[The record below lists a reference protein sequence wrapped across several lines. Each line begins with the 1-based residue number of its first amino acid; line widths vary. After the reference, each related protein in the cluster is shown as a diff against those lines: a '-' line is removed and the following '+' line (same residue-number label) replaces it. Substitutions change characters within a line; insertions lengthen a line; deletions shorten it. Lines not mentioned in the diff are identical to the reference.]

1 MVNKECGTCFY
12 SELDDKIHPCNDCA
26 DYDKWVN
33 RSIFIREAAK
43 PLSEAIKEW
52 VDFKEEVDVVSQPPH
67 YTKHPSGIE
76 CIFEEL
82 KEALKRLDEVS
93 LLELLG
99 IQSDDLVERFDDV
112 IEKKQE
118 YLIKEL
124 D

>member
-1 MVNKECGTCFY
+1 MTERLINVLNIT
-12 SELDDKIHPCNDCA
+12 
-26 DYDKWVN
+26 
-33 RSIFIREAAK
+33 
-43 PLSEAIKEW
+43 
-52 VDFKEEVDVVSQPPH
+52 
-67 YTKHPSGIE
+67 
-76 CIFEEL
+76 FEEL

-99 IQSDDLVERFDDV
+99 IQSDDLVDRFDDV

>member
-1 MVNKECGTCFY
+1 LTER
-12 SELDDKIHPCNDCA
+12 LI
-26 DYDKWVN
+26 
-33 RSIFIREAAK
+33 
-43 PLSEAIKEW
+43 
-52 VDFKEEVDVVSQPPH
+52 VVLNI
-67 YTKHPSGIE
+67 T
-76 CIFEEL
+76 FEEL

-99 IQSDDLVERFDDV
+99 LQSDDLVERFDDV

>member
-1 MVNKECGTCFY
+1 LTE
-12 SELDDKIHPCNDCA
+12 
-26 DYDKWVN
+26 
-33 RSIFIREAAK
+33 RSTNVKNI
-43 PLSEAIKEW
+43 
-52 VDFKEEVDVVSQPPH
+52 
-67 YTKHPSGIE
+67 T
-76 CIFEEL
+76 FEEL

-118 YLIKEL
+118 YLTKEL

>member
-1 MVNKECGTCFY
+1 
-12 SELDDKIHPCNDCA
+12 
-26 DYDKWVN
+26 
-33 RSIFIREAAK
+33 
-43 PLSEAIKEW
+43 
-52 VDFKEEVDVVSQPPH
+52 VSNI
-67 YTKHPSGIE
+67 T
-76 CIFEEL
+76 FEEL

-118 YLIKEL
+118 YLTKEI

>member
-1 MVNKECGTCFY
+1 MIERSANVN
-12 SELDDKIHPCNDCA
+12 
-26 DYDKWVN
+26 
-33 RSIFIREAAK
+33 
-43 PLSEAIKEW
+43 AI
-52 VDFKEEVDVVSQPPH
+52 
-67 YTKHPSGIE
+67 T
-76 CIFEEL
+76 FEEL
-82 KEALKRLDEVS
+82 KEALKRLDEVT

>member
-1 MVNKECGTCFY
+1 MTE
-12 SELDDKIHPCNDCA
+12 
-26 DYDKWVN
+26 
-33 RSIFIREAAK
+33 RSANVKNTI
-43 PLSEAIKEW
+43 
-52 VDFKEEVDVVSQPPH
+52 
-67 YTKHPSGIE
+67 T
-76 CIFEEL
+76 FEEL

>member
-1 MVNKECGTCFY
+1 LTE
-12 SELDDKIHPCNDCA
+12 
-26 DYDKWVN
+26 
-33 RSIFIREAAK
+33 RSTNVKNI
-43 PLSEAIKEW
+43 
-52 VDFKEEVDVVSQPPH
+52 
-67 YTKHPSGIE
+67 T
-76 CIFEEL
+76 FEEL

-118 YLIKEL
+118 YLTKEI

>member
-1 MVNKECGTCFY
+1 LTERLINVLNIT
-12 SELDDKIHPCNDCA
+12 
-26 DYDKWVN
+26 
-33 RSIFIREAAK
+33 
-43 PLSEAIKEW
+43 
-52 VDFKEEVDVVSQPPH
+52 
-67 YTKHPSGIE
+67 
-76 CIFEEL
+76 FEEL

>member
-1 MVNKECGTCFY
+1 LTE
-12 SELDDKIHPCNDCA
+12 
-26 DYDKWVN
+26 
-33 RSIFIREAAK
+33 RSANVKNTI
-43 PLSEAIKEW
+43 
-52 VDFKEEVDVVSQPPH
+52 
-67 YTKHPSGIE
+67 T
-76 CIFEEL
+76 FEEL

>member
-1 MVNKECGTCFY
+1 MTERLINVN
-12 SELDDKIHPCNDCA
+12 
-26 DYDKWVN
+26 
-33 RSIFIREAAK
+33 
-43 PLSEAIKEW
+43 
-52 VDFKEEVDVVSQPPH
+52 EVKNVLNI
-67 YTKHPSGIE
+67 T
-76 CIFEEL
+76 FEEL
-82 KEALKRLDEVS
+82 KEALKRLDEVT

>member
-1 MVNKECGTCFY
+1 MTE
-12 SELDDKIHPCNDCA
+12 
-26 DYDKWVN
+26 
-33 RSIFIREAAK
+33 RSINVNEI
-43 PLSEAIKEW
+43 
-52 VDFKEEVDVVSQPPH
+52 
-67 YTKHPSGIE
+67 T
-76 CIFEEL
+76 FEEL
-82 KEALKRLDEVS
+82 KEALKRLDEVT

>member
-1 MVNKECGTCFY
+1 MTE
-12 SELDDKIHPCNDCA
+12 
-26 DYDKWVN
+26 
-33 RSIFIREAAK
+33 RSANVKNTI
-43 PLSEAIKEW
+43 
-52 VDFKEEVDVVSQPPH
+52 
-67 YTKHPSGIE
+67 T
-76 CIFEEL
+76 FEEL

-118 YLIKEL
+118 YLTKEL

>member
-1 MVNKECGTCFY
+1 LTE
-12 SELDDKIHPCNDCA
+12 
-26 DYDKWVN
+26 
-33 RSIFIREAAK
+33 RSTSVKNI
-43 PLSEAIKEW
+43 
-52 VDFKEEVDVVSQPPH
+52 
-67 YTKHPSGIE
+67 T
-76 CIFEEL
+76 FEEL

-118 YLIKEL
+118 YLTKEL

>member
-1 MVNKECGTCFY
+1 MNNIT
-12 SELDDKIHPCNDCA
+12 
-26 DYDKWVN
+26 
-33 RSIFIREAAK
+33 
-43 PLSEAIKEW
+43 
-52 VDFKEEVDVVSQPPH
+52 
-67 YTKHPSGIE
+67 
-76 CIFEEL
+76 FEEL

-118 YLIKEL
+118 YLTKEI

>member
-1 MVNKECGTCFY
+1 LTERLIN
-12 SELDDKIHPCNDCA
+12 
-26 DYDKWVN
+26 
-33 RSIFIREAAK
+33 
-43 PLSEAIKEW
+43 
-52 VDFKEEVDVVSQPPH
+52 VSNI
-67 YTKHPSGIE
+67 T
-76 CIFEEL
+76 FEEL

-99 IQSDDLVERFDDV
+99 LQSDDLVERFDDV

>member
-1 MVNKECGTCFY
+1 LTE
-12 SELDDKIHPCNDCA
+12 
-26 DYDKWVN
+26 
-33 RSIFIREAAK
+33 RSINVLNI
-43 PLSEAIKEW
+43 
-52 VDFKEEVDVVSQPPH
+52 
-67 YTKHPSGIE
+67 T
-76 CIFEEL
+76 FEEL
-82 KEALKRLDEVS
+82 KEALKRLDEVT

>member
-1 MVNKECGTCFY
+1 MTERLIN
-12 SELDDKIHPCNDCA
+12 
-26 DYDKWVN
+26 
-33 RSIFIREAAK
+33 
-43 PLSEAIKEW
+43 
-52 VDFKEEVDVVSQPPH
+52 VSNI
-67 YTKHPSGIE
+67 T
-76 CIFEEL
+76 FEEL

-99 IQSDDLVERFDDV
+99 LQSDDLVERFDDV